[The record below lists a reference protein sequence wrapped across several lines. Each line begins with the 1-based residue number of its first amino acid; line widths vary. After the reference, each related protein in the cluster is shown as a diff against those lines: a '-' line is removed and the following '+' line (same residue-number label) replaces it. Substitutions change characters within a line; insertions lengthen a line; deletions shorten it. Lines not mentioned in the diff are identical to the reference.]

1 MDKMTKQFAYARS
14 CEMYAGGEA
23 SKAKA
28 QADMDLVA
36 QATMELHQ
44 AMAEVNRKHAAVVE
58 KAMAGVSGDYTDEA
72 IIDTVLGQHGVMSD
86 SGKPYLPYADVEPGT
101 YAIPVDLAVLALDW
115 FEIGTTDL
123 DGYDH
128 ITVVVEPG
136 GVGRE
141 ADRLVTM
148 TSPKRIVWSGYRFR
162 KDNPK
167 HKAGIQS
174 ARAAL
179 GLIANHTR
187 VVKVSDATET
197 KVSNTKET
205 PAQVQAEIWARL
217 QS

>member
-1 MDKMTKQFAYARS
+1 MMTKQFAYARS
-14 CEMYAGGEA
+14 CEMYAGNA
-23 SKAKA
+23 AVKAQA

-44 AMAEVNRKHAAVVE
+44 AVAQAHRQHAAVVAE
-58 KAMAGVSGDYTDEA
+58 ALAAVSRDYSDEA
-72 IIDTVLGQHGVMSD
+72 IIDTVVSQHGVMSD

-115 FEIGTTDL
+115 FEVGTTDL
-123 DGYDH
+123 DGIDH
-128 ITVVVEPG
+128 ITVVVESG
-136 GVGRE
+136 GAGRE

-148 TSPKRIVWSGYRFR
+148 TAPYRVAFSGYRFA
-162 KDNPK
+162 DSSPK
-167 HKAGIQS
+167 RVAGVQS

-197 KVSNTKET
+197 KASNNKET
-205 PAQVQAEIWARL
+205 SAEVKAEITAWL
-217 QS
+217 S